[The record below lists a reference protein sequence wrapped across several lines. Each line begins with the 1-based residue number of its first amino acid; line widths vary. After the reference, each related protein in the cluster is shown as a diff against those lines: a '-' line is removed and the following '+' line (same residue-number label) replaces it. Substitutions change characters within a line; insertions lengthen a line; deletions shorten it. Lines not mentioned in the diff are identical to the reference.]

1 MHGIKDPKIEHLYQN
16 NGSYCNINLSIDLT
30 PFNLRQLIPHFSLC
44 FNDSLTLP
52 WCLTPHCL
60 FVLPN
65 SQSKLATE
73 MCGKILL
80 MRYLPTTRQWCS
92 TALSFL
98 VATKIDEQ
106 LSFPLRKFFHSNSFS
121 ECLLAIQLS

>member
-65 SQSKLATE
+65 SQNELATE
-73 MCGKILL
+73 MCGKKLL
-80 MRYLPTTRQWCS
+80 IRFFAYNKTIMQYSLV
-92 TALSFL
+92 LL
-98 VATKIDEQ
+98 VATKIDEH
-106 LSFPLRKFFHSNSFS
+106 LSFPTEKVFS
-121 ECLLAIQLS
+121 